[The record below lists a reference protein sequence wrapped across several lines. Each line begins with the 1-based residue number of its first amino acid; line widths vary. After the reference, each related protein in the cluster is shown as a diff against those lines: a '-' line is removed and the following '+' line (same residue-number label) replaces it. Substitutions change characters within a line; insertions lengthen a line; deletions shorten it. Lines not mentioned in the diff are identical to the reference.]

1 MFAWGTG
8 GLPTMFKPLDF
19 ELPNIFKPGQ
29 EMLMSQLRLKTG
41 ELEQE
46 HVRRSHK
53 LVTLW

>member
-1 MFAWGTG
+1 
-8 GLPTMFKPLDF
+8 MFKPLDF